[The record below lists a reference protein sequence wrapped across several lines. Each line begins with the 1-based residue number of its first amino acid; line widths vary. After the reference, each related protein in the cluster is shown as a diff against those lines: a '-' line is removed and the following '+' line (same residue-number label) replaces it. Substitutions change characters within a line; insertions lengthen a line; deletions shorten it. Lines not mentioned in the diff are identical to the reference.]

1 MIINYLGGRVENEA
15 SLACMYQAW
24 DNRITAG
31 PDVGLVTLKKNNIMW
46 LNDNMWLVEHTDVRL
61 LARWKKVKET
71 KRNKKA
77 IEQIVKTAEL
87 STAAWQD
94 GQ

>member
-1 MIINYLGGRVENEA
+1 M
-15 SLACMYQAW
+15 
-24 DNRITAG
+24 
-31 PDVGLVTLKKNNIMW
+31 KKNNIMW

>member
-1 MIINYLGGRVENEA
+1 
-15 SLACMYQAW
+15 
-24 DNRITAG
+24 
-31 PDVGLVTLKKNNIMW
+31 MW

-71 KRNKKA
+71 KQNKKA